1 MSSTTRKFESVTGV
15 RLMGKILEVNDLTMG
30 YKQAMVLH
38 NINFHVEEGEQV
50 FIVGRNGAGKTS
62 FLKTICGLLPAA
74 KGTINFGGEDIT
86 NTSTEVI
93 AQKGLQYVAQDK
105 VVFTDLTV
113 KMNIALAAHA
123 KHIDLKTA
131 QEEVLKIYGN
141 FEQLWDLRAGNLSGG
156 QREILLIGRAMVGS
170 PKLLLIDEPTEGLAA
185 KVINDI
191 YNILDTVKHRTSA
204 VIVEQNL
211 SVVTRLSDR
220 IYAMKEGKIVK
231 EFDNTHKDVDTKELE
246 QYL

>member
-1 MSSTTRKFESVTGV
+1 MLLGLSTMKN
-15 RLMGKILEVNDLTMG
+15 ILEVKDLTMG

-38 NINFHVEEGEQV
+38 DVNFHVEEGEQI

-62 FLKTICGLLPAA
+62 FLKTICGLLPVK
-74 KGTINFGGEDIT
+74 KGSIFFDGNDIT
-86 NTSTEVI
+86 NVPAEKV

-105 VVFTDLTV
+105 TVFTDLTV

-131 QEEVLKIYGN
+131 QDEVLKLYSKLGQ
-141 FEQLWDLRAGNLSGG
+141 FWDMNAGKLSGG

-185 KVINDI
+185 KVIDDI
-191 YNILDTVKHRTSA
+191 YNLLNEVKHKTST

-220 IYAMKEGKIVK
+220 IYVMKEGKIIK
-231 EFDNTHKDVDTKELE
+231 EFDNSKKEVETKDLEL
-246 QYL
+246 YL

>member
-1 MSSTTRKFESVTGV
+1 
-15 RLMGKILEVNDLTMG
+15 
-30 YKQAMVLH
+30 MVLH
-38 NINFHVEEGEQV
+38 DINFHVEEGEQV

-62 FLKTICGLLPAA
+62 FLKTICGLLPA
-74 KGTINFGGEDIT
+74 KEGSILFDGDEMS
-86 NTSTEVI
+86 NTPAEAV
-93 AQKGLQYVAQDK
+93 AQKGVQYVAQDK

-123 KHIDLKTA
+123 KHMDLKEA
-131 QEEVLKIYGN
+131 QEEVLKLYGN
-141 FEQLWDLRAGNLSGG
+141 FDQLWDLRAGNLSGG

-185 KVINDI
+185 KVIDDI
-191 YNILDTVKHRTSA
+191 YKILDTVKHKTSA

-220 IYAMKEGKIVK
+220 IYAMKEGKIIK
-231 EFDNTHKDVDTKELE
+231 EFDNTKHDVETKDLEL
-246 QYL
+246 YL